1 MGEDII
7 TSYLLIIFGCIVIRV
22 TGPCAIKKCFDYEI
36 RAARE
41 LPSRE
46 VERAKGSILD
56 II

>member
-1 MGEDII
+1 
-7 TSYLLIIFGCIVIRV
+7 V

>member
-1 MGEDII
+1 LKLTL
-7 TSYLLIIFGCIVIRV
+7 TSYKNHSG
-22 TGPCAIKKCFDYEI
+22 YEI